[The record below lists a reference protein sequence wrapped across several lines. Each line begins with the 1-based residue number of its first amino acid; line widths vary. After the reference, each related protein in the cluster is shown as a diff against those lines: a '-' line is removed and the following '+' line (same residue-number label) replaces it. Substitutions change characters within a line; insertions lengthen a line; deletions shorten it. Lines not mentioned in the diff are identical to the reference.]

1 MTCGAAV
8 ITTNNGGNMDF
19 IKDGYNALLVKKDNI
34 KDIADKIKILIKDD
48 NLRNKIASNGVKK
61 SKEYSWEITME
72 K

>member
-1 MTCGAAV
+1 ME
-8 ITTNNGGNMDF
+8 
-19 IKDGYNALLVKKDNI
+19 KDNI

-72 K
+72 KIENYYKEVAKYEVK